1 MGRDILS
8 KQEVAQI
15 LEDFLEG
22 KGSPW
27 AWDDYTQGMSLADPY
42 LERIRVRL
50 ARLSQEFPP
59 DRPSEYCNEQG
70 RNVIRNYIKELR
82 ASS

>member
-1 MGRDILS
+1 MRKDMLT
-8 KQEVAQI
+8 KQDVAQI

-27 AWDDYTQGMSLADPY
+27 AWDDYTQGMSFADPH
-42 LERIRVRL
+42 LEQIRVRF

-59 DRPSEYCNEQG
+59 DRPSEYCNEKG
-70 RNVIRNYIKELR
+70 RKVIQSYIQELR